1 MSSTL
6 PPRTPTDSEYHW
18 DKVRSFQRN
27 GQLGKDRVSYWFQ
40 VFVANLTLHLEVIL
54 STHGLGSG
62 SGQDMLSDGIVARCW
77 DVDLVAAVVSNYL
90 TVALLR
96 I

>member
-1 MSSTL
+1 MASLAKIECRIGS
-6 PPRTPTDSEYHW
+6 
-18 DKVRSFQRN
+18 
-27 GQLGKDRVSYWFQ
+27 Q

-62 SGQDMLSDGIVARCW
+62 SGQDMLSDGTVARCW
-77 DVDLVAAVVSNYL
+77 DVDLIAAVLSNYL